1 METRAPYT
9 LIGLFVVAAIAAVF
23 GFVYWLNNAGGIG
36 ERTVYRVRFENSV
49 SGMLVGAAVLF
60 NGIRVGEVT
69 DLRLNPENPKQVLAT
84 IAVVPATPIRAD
96 TKAGIDFQGLTGVA
110 VVTLNG
116 GDPATP
122 PLPRPGGQPPVIEA
136 DPLAWQNMTQAART
150 VLQRID
156 SILTDNAENLKSTIG
171 NINTFAEALARNS
184 QKVDGI
190 VAGLERMTGGGAAA
204 APSAIYDLTAP
215 RNFPRLDKSVD
226 AQLVVVDPTAV
237 LLFDTQKVLVRPQT
251 PDDPTF
257 ETARWADSLPR
268 LVQAKIVQ
276 SFENAKYLTA
286 ASRPLD
292 GFNADFQL
300 VIEIRTFEVET
311 APETAA
317 VVELSAKVLGTNGR
331 IVGSNVFRATVPTKV
346 TDASAAAAAL
356 NEAFGNVAKDLV
368 IWTANALKT

>member
-9 LIGLFVVAAIAAVF
+9 LIGLFVLTAIAAVF

-69 DLRLNPENPKQVLAT
+69 DLQLNPDNPKQVMAT
-84 IAVVPATPIRAD
+84 IAVAPPTPIRAD

-122 PLPRPGGQPPVIEA
+122 PLPRPGGAPPVIEA

-171 NINTFAEALARNS
+171 NINTFSEALARNS

-190 VAGLERMTGGGAAA
+190 VAGLEKMTGGGAAA
-204 APSAIYDLTAP
+204 APSVVYDLTAP
-215 RNFPRLDKSVD
+215 GNFPGVDKAAD
-226 AQLVVVDPTAV
+226 AQLVVSDPAAV
-237 LLFDTQKVLVRPQT
+237 LLFDTQKVLVRPKAS
-251 PDDPTF
+251 DNPTF
-257 ETARWADSLPR
+257 ETARWSDSLPK

-276 SFENAKYLTA
+276 SFENANNVKA
-286 ASRPLD
+286 VARPTD
-292 GFNADFQL
+292 GFNADYQL
-300 VIEIRTFEVET
+300 LIEIRTFEIST
-311 APETAA
+311 DPDIAA
-317 VVELSAKVLGTNGR
+317 VVELSAKVLGTDGKV
-331 IVGSNVFRATVPTKV
+331 VGSRVFRSSVPTKV
-346 TDASAAAAAL
+346 TDAAAAAAVL
-356 NEAFGNVAKDLV
+356 NQAFGNVARDLV
-368 IWTANALKT
+368 MWTAETIKT